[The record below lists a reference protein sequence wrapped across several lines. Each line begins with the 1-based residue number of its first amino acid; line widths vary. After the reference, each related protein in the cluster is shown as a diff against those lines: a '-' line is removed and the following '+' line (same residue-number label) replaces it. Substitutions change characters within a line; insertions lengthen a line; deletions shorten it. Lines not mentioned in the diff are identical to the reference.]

1 MAENSINN
9 IIFKIEGSAANSEFE
24 TVELGGQSSET
35 FRGTITVSAINL
47 SDDGGALTTGDGKTR
62 VSDGPLLR
70 YSINDST
77 ANLFTTNFVTND
89 SGSVSI
95 DLTTMLQNVKFIKF
109 YQKYKGKVTF
119 NVTIEIPKTDTY
131 NVFVGNAKIAPEFKD
146 SDNGI
151 NFDSYNYYEKDDV
164 ITLSPLAD
172 KITDLATLRQTY
184 KTIEDTYLIFKQR
197 YESQTA
203 GDADLEIDTVETYEP
218 TTFKNVITRL
228 LEFQVG
234 TLQPA
239 LDYTTT
245 AKLTTEYDRL
255 NTINKLINIVCRMYP
270 NITIEDGEGI
280 PYDTGGQIE
289 AAVS

>member
-203 GDADLEIDTVETYEP
+203 GDVDLEIDTVETYEP